1 MSGITIDGSLATHA
15 TSPAGM
21 AATENDY
28 AGAAGSFARLTPNAA
43 GTAIT
48 GFAGGVDGRV
58 LTIVNLGN
66 PNVTLLHEDG
76 GSVAGN
82 RIITKGGGAI
92 VIPSDG
98 ILSLIYDATA
108 ARWRQSTPL

>member
-43 GTAIT
+43 GTTIT
-48 GFAGGVDGRV
+48 GFAGGVNGRL